1 MAFKRNYEKFTAK
14 TKGVY
19 EPYKEIFQLFLIP
32 LVLAIIPIIWP
43 NKIGTCAFVVL
54 LMSVYWIVQCVPIA
68 VTSLLPTILYPLF
81 GIMSSEDVSALYFN
95 VRITFNFYKNDYW
108 T

>member
-1 MAFKRNYEKFTAK
+1 MAINKNIDRFTAK

-32 LVLAIIPIIWP
+32 LVLCFIPIVWP
-43 NKIGTCAFVVL
+43 NPQGLCAFVVL

-68 VTSLLPTILYPLF
+68 ITSLIPCILFPFF
-81 GIMSSEDVSALYFN
+81 GIMRSEDVTSLYFN
-95 VRITFNFYKNDYW
+95 VRIYIIYH
-108 T
+108 